1 MPSTNQIGKILKSNK
16 RNIIFTDYKNYK
28 KYQSVVENIN
38 GYNYIFDIKYFLS
51 DILNINDINLID
63 YCIAYPQ
70 LIYSEFSKYLI
81 NNKGYSNDSYITEQK
96 NFILNI
102 RKKIFTDKKS
112 NEIRNVF
119 LKIKEEALY
128 KKFSFLTY

>member
-1 MPSTNQIGKILKSNK
+1 MPSTKQIGKILKSNK

-28 KYQSVVENIN
+28 KYQRVVENIN